1 MTVNLTKLKR
11 KLIPPIDG
19 QDVLRLR
26 TAVVTA
32 VNSDG
37 TLDITLAGEA
47 VTSVPRLGSAWA
59 AVDSVVQVATYRG
72 SLLVL
77 GVTSPGPAG
86 AFSKTGNVVGGP
98 TATTVFSQ
106 AVLFGVTFPGIPSV
120 MVNLESGAGSTAG
133 WLARS
138 NAVTT
143 TGFTLLGLGAS
154 STFSATWRWTATYAP

>member
-86 AFSKTGNVVGGP
+86 ALVKTGSITGGP
-98 TATTVFSQ
+98 SASTVFTQ
-106 AVLFGVTFPGIPSV
+106 AVAFGLTFPGIPSV
-120 MVNLESGAGSTAG
+120 VVNLDTGAGASSG
-133 WLARS
+133 WVSRATGR
-138 NAVTT
+138 TT
-143 TGFTLLGLGAS
+143 TGFTVSGFGPS
-154 STFSATWRWTATYAP
+154 STFSAPWNWTATYAP